1 MLNKGLLDSKGK
13 LNLCMANNFP
23 KKKKNGSLTM
33 FYQFF
38 IPSCLN
44 EYNEDCSLIK
54 TWKRRRRSRANNNHN
69 HKNSKKEDWNA
80 LI

>member
-13 LNLCMANNFP
+13 LNLCMANNFAQ
-23 KKKKNGSLTM
+23 KNGSLTM

-44 EYNEDCSLIK
+44 EYYEDCSLIK
-54 TWKRRRRSRANNNHN
+54 TSKRRRRSRANNNHN
-69 HKNSKKEDWNA
+69 HKNSRKEDWNA
-80 LI
+80 VI